1 MTAHPTR
8 PTRHTRAQTHARP
21 EDEPSTP
28 STPSTAPAQVPST
41 TSALVPSRTPLTSPW
56 SLPASAA
63 LRAALYHPAPP
74 VTKLYATLSATATGA
89 SDQATPTPI
98 NVQPLVQRLYAPQ
111 TKAPVPQGAAH
122 PNPPRRA
129 PGPSPQPQAARAV
142 PVPVPAA
149 APAAAPVPE
158 PRAPRTRGAAH
169 GAPRTV
175 APKTQQ
181 VARLQQRLQQR
192 ARSLLHSAELSA
204 LNPAQPRPRLARN
217 ALLSVCA
224 PVTLASAVAQ
234 SPARPPRL
242 RLHLGAQLTP
252 MSQLPA
258 LRPEPTPQRARPA
271 GTVACTDASSGG
283 AL

>member
-8 PTRHTRAQTHARP
+8 STRAQSQARP
-21 EDEPSTP
+21 EDEPSTA
-28 STPSTAPAQVPST
+28 STPSTAPA
-41 TSALVPSRTPLTSPW
+41 LVPRRTPLTTPW
-56 SLPASAA
+56 SLPAPAA
-63 LRAALYHPAPP
+63 FRAALYHPAPP
-74 VTKLYATLSATATGA
+74 VTKLYATLSAPATGV

-111 TKAPVPQGAAH
+111 TKAPVPQGASS
-122 PNPPRRA
+122 PTPLRRA
-129 PGPSPQPQAARAV
+129 PEPSPQPQAALAV
-142 PVPVPAA
+142 PVPEPEPAA
-149 APAAAPVPE
+149 APAPE
-158 PRAPRTRGAAH
+158 PLAPRTRGAAH

-204 LNPAQPRPRLARN
+204 LTPAQPRPRLARN

-224 PVTLASAVAQ
+224 PVTLASAAAQ

-252 MSQLPA
+252 GAQLPTP
-258 LRPEPTPQRARPA
+258 RPEPTPQRARTA

>member
-1 MTAHPTR
+1 MTAH

-28 STPSTAPAQVPST
+28 STPSTSPAQVPNT
-41 TSALVPSRTPLTSPW
+41 TSALAPSHTPLTSPW

-74 VTKLYATLSATATGA
+74 VTKLYATLSAPATGV

-111 TKAPVPQGAAH
+111 TKAPVPQGASS
-122 PNPPRRA
+122 PTPLRRA
-129 PGPSPQPQAARAV
+129 PEPSPQPQAALAV
-142 PVPVPAA
+142 PVPEPEPAA
-149 APAAAPVPE
+149 APE
-158 PRAPRTRGAAH
+158 PLAPRTRGAAH

-204 LNPAQPRPRLARN
+204 LTPAQPRPRLARN

-224 PVTLASAVAQ
+224 PVTLASAAAQ

-252 MSQLPA
+252 GAQLPTP
-258 LRPEPTPQRARPA
+258 RPEPTPQRARTA

>member
-8 PTRHTRAQTHARP
+8 PTRAQSQARP
-21 EDEPSTP
+21 EDEPSTA
-28 STPSTAPAQVPST
+28 STPSTAPA
-41 TSALVPSRTPLTSPW
+41 LVPRRTPLTTPW
-56 SLPASAA
+56 SLPAPAA
-63 LRAALYHPAPP
+63 FRAALYHPAPP
-74 VTKLYATLSATATGA
+74 VTKLYATLSAPATGV
-89 SDQATPTPI
+89 SDHATPTPI

-111 TKAPVPQGAAH
+111 TKTPVPQGAAH

-129 PGPSPQPQAARAV
+129 PEPSPQPQAALAV
-142 PVPVPAA
+142 PEPEPAA
-149 APAAAPVPE
+149 APAPE
-158 PRAPRTRGAAH
+158 PRAPRTRGAAY

-204 LNPAQPRPRLARN
+204 LTPAQLRPRLARN

-224 PVTLASAVAQ
+224 PVTLASAAAQ

-252 MSQLPA
+252 GAQLPTP
-258 LRPEPTPQRARPA
+258 RPESAPQRARPA